1 MSEEDSGKAPEQVN
15 SEGSPPV
22 QPPKSSKVGWFAL
35 LLVLLLGGAVGG
47 GAAWLYPQLLAKEE
61 RLQARV
67 AELESSAGRDQA
79 DLDALADRLGDD
91 LKSGLSGVESGSAR
105 IRSEL
110 AAKQSEL
117 GEQLDT
123 LDTRLSSIAEEQAR
137 FNSSDRDG
145 WLLAE
150 AEYLLRL
157 ANQRLLM
164 AGDADA
170 ARALLTSADGVLKE
184 IDDPGLYDAR
194 AAVASDLAAVRAI
207 PSVDIEGI
215 YLRIGA
221 LSEQAA
227 GLVIFQMPDQGEAA
241 QEAPAENWQDRLQQ
255 GWRAAQAK
263 LAEYIIIRRRDV
275 PMQALMDP
283 QWEGLVRQNL
293 TMLLEQAQ
301 VALLS
306 GNQTLFTESLERAQ
320 YWVDQFIDSDEVNA
334 QAVQRELRMLADERI
349 SVPLP
354 DISRSASAL
363 DDFIENRLDQGGGQ

>member
-1 MSEEDSGKAPEQVN
+1 MSEEDSGKAPEQVS
-15 SEGSPPV
+15 SEESPAAP
-22 QPPKSSKVGWFAL
+22 PPKSSKLGWFAL

-47 GAAWLYPQLLAKEE
+47 GAAWIYPQLLAKEE

-67 AELESSAGRDQA
+67 AELESSAGREQA

-91 LKSGLSGVESGSAR
+91 LEDGLAGAESASAA

-110 AAKQSEL
+110 AARQSDL
-117 GEQLDT
+117 DEQLAT
-123 LDTRLSSIAEEQAR
+123 LETRLSSVAEEQAR

-170 ARALLTSADGVLKE
+170 ARALLNSADGVLKE

-207 PSVDIEGI
+207 PGIDIEGI
-215 YLRIGA
+215 YLRISA
-221 LSEQAA
+221 LSDQASN
-227 GLVIFQMPDQGEAA
+227 LVIFRMPEQGEAPA
-241 QEAPAENWQDRLQQ
+241 PEAAETWQDRLQQ
-255 GWRAAQAK
+255 GYRAALAK
-263 LAEYIIIRRRDV
+263 LSEYIIIRRRDV

-306 GNQTLFTESLERAQ
+306 GNQTLYTESLERAQ

-334 QAVQRELRMLADERI
+334 QAVARELRLLADERI
-349 SVPLP
+349 AVPLP

-363 DDFIENRLDQGGGQ
+363 DDFIESRLDQGGAQ